1 MFANFFISEILDI
14 FEKRYRTD
22 HRIGKGIINI

>member
-22 HRIGKGIINI
+22 QRIGKKNY